1 MTTPTPNVARQT
13 PPATKVPT
21 ALPTASPAT
30 AEIVLRAVDVTKLFP
45 GTVALDHVNFN
56 VYRGKVNVLV
66 GENGAGKS
74 TLMKILAGA
83 YTPTHGELRLDGT
96 AVTFKNPTDAAHHGI
111 GIIYQEMNLFPNLSV
126 MENIFMAREVTH
138 GGMVIDS
145 KTQTARA
152 QALLQRLRQSI
163 RPSDLVAD
171 LRIGQQQIVEIAKAL
186 AQDTRILIMDEP
198 TSALSTAE
206 VAILFEVIN
215 ELKANGVSIIYISH
229 KLDELL
235 KIGDYVTVWRDGK
248 LVAEQ
253 PATAID
259 VNWIIEQMVGRNPA
273 ALFQGADHTVGDEL
287 LRVEALTLPRP
298 AGGYTLDHVSFTLHQ
313 GEILGIYGLMGAGR
327 SELFE
332 CLAGVRN
339 PTSGKLWLAG
349 KAVKAGRVSDRIK
362 LGLTLVPED
371 RQRDGLVQT
380 MSVADNMLLASLRK
394 YLAKYLGGFALS
406 RRQEDVAV
414 NRSVKALSVKVAN
427 PRQSITALS
436 GGNQQKV
443 VIAKSLLTQPK
454 ILLLDEPS
462 RGIDVAAKSEIF
474 AIMSQLATEGYGI
487 LFVSSELKEV
497 LAMSDRILV
506 MSKGKIT
513 GEYSKGTATEALLVH
528 DSAVGHGAVQGSQR
542 EDRKTR

>member
-1 MTTPTPNVARQT
+1 MTTMTAPVTPSTAVAV
-13 PPATKVPT
+13 AADV
-21 ALPTASPAT
+21 
-30 AEIVLRAVDVTKLFP
+30 VLRAVAVTKLFP
-45 GTVALDHVNFN
+45 GTVALDQVDFH

-74 TLMKILAGA
+74 TLMKILAGV
-83 YTPTHGELRLDGT
+83 YTPTHGQLLLDDVP
-96 AVTFKNPTDAAHHGI
+96 VTFKSPADAARHGI

-138 GGMVIDS
+138 GRIVIDR
-145 KTQTARA
+145 KTQMERA
-152 QALLQRLRQSI
+152 QALLQRLRQPI
-163 RPSDLVAD
+163 RPTDLVAD

-186 AQDTRILIMDEP
+186 AQDARILIMDEP

-206 VAILFEVIN
+206 VAILFEVIH

-229 KLDELL
+229 KLDEFLQ
-235 KIGDYVTVWRDGK
+235 IGDYVTVLRDGK

-253 PATAID
+253 PAAAID
-259 VNWIIEQMVGRNPA
+259 VNWIIEQMVGRKGAELFHGA
-273 ALFQGADHTVGDEL
+273 AHTVGAEL
-287 LRVEALTLPRP
+287 LRVEALTLPRQG
-298 AGGYTLDHVSFTLHQ
+298 GGYTLDHLSFTLHQ

-332 CLAGVRN
+332 CLAGVRGGA
-339 PTSGKLWLAG
+339 TGKIWLSGQE
-349 KAVKAGRVSDRIK
+349 VKAGRVIDRLQ
-362 LGLTLVPED
+362 LGLALVPED

-380 MSVADNMLLASLRK
+380 MSVADNMLLASLRN
-394 YLAKYLGGFALS
+394 YLTRFALS
-406 RRQEDVAV
+406 RRKEEAAV
-414 NRSVKALSVKVAN
+414 TASIKALAVKVAN

-443 VIAKSLLTQPK
+443 VVAKSLLTHPK
-454 ILLLDEPS
+454 VLLLDEPS
-462 RGIDVAAKSEIF
+462 RGIDVAAKAEIF
-474 AIMSQLATEGYGI
+474 AIMSRLAGEGYGI

-513 GEYSKGTATEALLVH
+513 GEYAKGTATEALLVH
-528 DSAVGHGAVQGSQR
+528 ASAVGHGSVQESQR
-542 EDRKTR
+542 QERMTR

>member
-1 MTTPTPNVARQT
+1 MTPLTSPLASATIAAD
-13 PPATKVPT
+13 PAAV
-21 ALPTASPAT
+21 
-30 AEIVLRAVDVTKLFP
+30 VLRAVDVTKLFP
-45 GTVALDHVNFN
+45 GTVALDQVDFN

-74 TLMKILAGA
+74 TLMKILAGV
-83 YTPTHGELRLDGT
+83 YTPTHGQLLLDG
-96 AVTFKNPTDAAHHGI
+96 APVTFKNPSDAARHGI

-138 GGMVIDS
+138 GRIVIDR

-152 QALLQRLRQSI
+152 QALLQRLRQPI
-163 RPSDLVAD
+163 RPTDLVAD

-206 VAILFEVIN
+206 VAILFEVIH

-235 KIGDYVTVWRDGK
+235 QIGDYVTVLRDGK

-253 PATAID
+253 PAAAID
-259 VNWIIEQMVGRNPA
+259 VNWIIEQMVGRKGSELFHGA
-273 ALFQGADHTVGDEL
+273 AHTIGAEL
-287 LRVEALTLPRP
+287 LRVEALTLPRQ

-332 CLAGVRN
+332 CLAGVR
-339 PTSGKLWLAG
+339 SGATGKIWLSG
-349 KAVKAGRVSDRIK
+349 QEVKAGHVIDRLQ
-362 LGLTLVPED
+362 LGLALVPED

-380 MSVADNMLLASLRK
+380 MSVADNMLLASLRN
-394 YLAKYLGGFALS
+394 YLNRFALS
-406 RRQEDVAV
+406 RRKEDAAV
-414 NRSVKALSVKVAN
+414 TDSVKALSVKVAN
-427 PRQSITALS
+427 PRQSITSLS

-443 VIAKSLLTQPK
+443 VVAKSLLTHPK
-454 ILLLDEPS
+454 VLLLDEPS
-462 RGIDVAAKSEIF
+462 RGIDVAAKAEIF
-474 AIMSQLATEGYGI
+474 AIMSRLASEGYGI

-506 MSKGKIT
+506 MSKGRIT
-513 GEYSKGTATEALLVH
+513 GEYAKGTATEALLVH
-528 DSAVGHGAVQGSQR
+528 ASAVGHGSVQESQR
-542 EDRKTR
+542 EDRMTR

>member
-1 MTTPTPNVARQT
+1 MPTLSAPLASST
-13 PPATKVPT
+13 IAADPAAV
-21 ALPTASPAT
+21 
-30 AEIVLRAVDVTKLFP
+30 VLRAVAVTKLFP

-74 TLMKILAGA
+74 TLMKILAGV
-83 YTPTHGELRLDGT
+83 YTPTHGQLLLDGT
-96 AVTFKNPTDAAHHGI
+96 PVTFKNPADAARHGI

-138 GGMVIDS
+138 GRVVIDR
-145 KTQTARA
+145 KTQTVRA
-152 QALLQRLRQSI
+152 QALLQRLRQPI
-163 RPSDLVAD
+163 RPTDLVAD

-186 AQDTRILIMDEP
+186 AQDARILIMDEP

-235 KIGDYVTVWRDGK
+235 QIGDYVTVLRDGK

-253 PATAID
+253 PAAAIN
-259 VNWIIEQMVGRNPA
+259 VNWIIEQMVGRKGA
-273 ALFQGADHTVGDEL
+273 DLFQGAEHTVGPEL
-287 LRVEALTLPRP
+287 LRVDALTLGRQG
-298 AGGYTLDHVSFTLHQ
+298 GGYTLDHVSFTLHQ

-332 CLAGVRN
+332 CLAGVR
-339 PTSGKLWLAG
+339 SGATGKIWLSG
-349 KAVKAGRVSDRIK
+349 QEVKPGRVIDRLQ
-362 LGLTLVPED
+362 LGLALVPED

-380 MSVADNMLLASLRK
+380 MSVADNMLLASLRN
-394 YLAKYLGGFALS
+394 YLNRFALS
-406 RRQEDVAV
+406 RRKEDAAV
-414 NRSVKALSVKVAN
+414 TDSVKALSVKVAN

-443 VIAKSLLTQPK
+443 VVAKSLLTHPK
-454 ILLLDEPS
+454 VLLLDEPS
-462 RGIDVAAKSEIF
+462 RGIDVAAKAEIF
-474 AIMSQLATEGYGI
+474 AIMSRLASEGYGI

-497 LAMSDRILV
+497 LAMSDRVLV
-506 MSKGKIT
+506 MSKGRIT
-513 GEYSKGTATEALLVH
+513 GEYGKGTATEAALVH
-528 DSAVGHGAVQGSQR
+528 DSAIGHGPVSSQAPAAPR
-542 EDRKTR
+542 AAEQKNGEKRP